1 MNIAREAY
9 LHWKSQYK
17 LLMRTFSEDQMF
29 GFGFD
34 AANKV
39 SDVMQQVID
48 DLQNQVKELNER
60 IEKLSEK

>member
-17 LLMRTFSEDQMF
+17 LLMRTFSEDQVF
-29 GFGFD
+29 QFGFD

-39 SDVMQQVID
+39 PEVMQQVID
-48 DLQNQVKELNER
+48 ELQNQVKELNER

>member
-1 MNIAREAY
+1 MDIAREAY

-17 LLMRTFSEDQMF
+17 LLMRTFSEDQVFQF
-29 GFGFD
+29 GFQ

-39 SDVMQQVID
+39 PEVMQQVID
-48 DLQNQVKELNER
+48 ELQNQVKELNER